1 MIFVQAP
8 IWGSNHFKA
17 PVQIGMA
24 ASCTL
29 LLFPSLKV
37 PPNFAEQAHDIR
49 GFILCILTQLC
60 VGLVIGWVSF
70 LVMATAQFGGEM
82 LDIQMGLSV
91 AAQADP
97 ATHGAV
103 NLIRRLDFYMAMLLY
118 LLMNGHHEMWKA
130 IFWSFDVV
138 PLTYF

>member
-1 MIFVQAP
+1 M
-8 IWGSNHFKA
+8 S
-17 PVQIGMA
+17 
-24 ASCTL
+24 
-29 LLFPSLKV
+29 
-37 PPNFAEQAHDIR
+37 
-49 GFILCILTQLC
+49 
-60 VGLVIGWVSF
+60 
-70 LVMATAQFGGEM
+70 TAQFGGEV

-91 AAQADP
+91 AAQSDP

-138 PLTYF
+138 PLTYFQMTQMQMDSMIALGSDLYRIGLQLASPAVGALFIAQIALGLMARVAPQM